1 MDKNGECQSL
11 KFKHIYEHMEDVLE
25 DQSVEV
31 VRKPATDNPFSTIV
45 TVNTVKH
52 FHAACA
58 ATSHV

>member
-1 MDKNGECQSL
+1 
-11 KFKHIYEHMEDVLE
+11 MEDVLE

-45 TVNTVKH
+45 TVHTVKH
-52 FHAACA
+52 FHAARA